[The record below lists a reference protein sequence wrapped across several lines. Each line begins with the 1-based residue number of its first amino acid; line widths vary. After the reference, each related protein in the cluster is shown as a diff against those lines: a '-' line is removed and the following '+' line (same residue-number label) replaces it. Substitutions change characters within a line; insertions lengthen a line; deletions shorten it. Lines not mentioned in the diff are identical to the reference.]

1 MLDKENKCIR
11 AIIPLTRHQ
20 TNIRIKS
27 RSMFYEYGVPH
38 YGGSQPFHQ
47 SNYVEWQIG
56 YDLVDDM
63 KNRARTSLPN
73 VSFMA
78 SNGSKRIFYELSEY
92 LYHLY
97 SWGIILASEIQST
110 FDFVSSLEEV
120 DLIFNHPDMKISKT
134 PPVEKEI
141 NGTLFY
147 KNALKY
153 PQLIYKLGKFEITVE
168 ILIKER
174 QRALGI
180 QPMFCLCFPITELKF
195 NDPIL
200 GRKAFPNEKGQFI
213 INETN
218 SNIVIEM
225 IKIFGML
232 SLPHN
237 HDTIEILKVVL
248 P

>member
-27 RSMFYEYGVPH
+27 RSMFYEYGEPH

-78 SNGSKRIFYELSEY
+78 TSGSKRIFYELSEY

-97 SWGIILASEIQST
+97 SWGIIPASEIQST
-110 FDFVSSLEEV
+110 FDFVSSLDEA
-120 DLIFNHPDMKISKT
+120 DLISNHPDMKISKT
-134 PPVEKEI
+134 LPVEKEI
-141 NGTLFY
+141 NGTLFHETT
-147 KNALKY
+147 LKY
-153 PQLIYKLGKFEITVE
+153 PQLIYKFGRFAIFVE

-180 QPMFCLCFPITELKF
+180 QPMLCLCFPITELEF
-195 NDPIL
+195 DYPIL
-200 GRKAFPNEKGQFI
+200 NRKANRNEKGQFI

-232 SLPHN
+232 SPSHN